1 MDMVAGRTWL
11 LVDKVVEI
19 VKRQPAAGDF
29 RDAVMGAFEGHHP
42 ARTEDNFPMMGICR
56 TRNPLAFADR
66 RTKK

>member
-29 RDAVMGAFEGHHP
+29 RLAAMGACEGHHP
-42 ARTEDNFPMMGICR
+42 ARTEDKFPVGA
-56 TRNPLAFADR
+56 NA
-66 RTKK
+66 